1 MSVDSTIEK
10 NYLKGMKNK
19 IEDYELVKQK
29 KHPLF
34 KTVTEFCDAHKTNR
48 QTFLRYYNRYKQTQ
62 SDDDLLPQ
70 KRGPKWK
77 TRRTDVNVENKVI
90 ELRKK
95 GLNRYEIHYI
105 IKEELNEFS
114 PSSSCIYN
122 ITKRFG
128 LNKLK
133 KQQKKERRMII
144 KEKAGELGH
153 IDCKYMDRNIIAN
166 ENTRYFL
173 VAVVDS
179 CTRIAWA
186 EVVPDI
192 KSITVMFSV
201 LRCFN
206 MLSSRYKIQ
215 FEEVLTDNGAEFGSG
230 KNTKNKME
238 HPFERMLIEMDIKHH
253 YTRPYRPQTNGKVE
267 RFWKTLNF
275 DMLEDTEFDSLEHLK
290 DELLQYLIYY
300 NEHRPHQS
308 LNGKTPAEFL
318 KNL

>member
-1 MSVDSTIEK
+1 MTLDSTIEK

-29 KHPLF
+29 NHPLF
-34 KTVTEFCDAHKTNR
+34 KTVQEFCKYHKTNR
-48 QTFLRYYNRYKQTQ
+48 QTFLRYYNRFKQTEKEE
-62 SDDDLLPQ
+62 DLLPQ

-77 TRRTDVNVENKVI
+77 TRRTDINTENKVI
-90 ELRKK
+90 ELRKR
-95 GLNRYEIHYI
+95 GLNRYEIHQI
-105 IKEELNEFS
+105 IREELNDIS
-114 PSSSCIYN
+114 PSPSCIYN
-122 ITKRFG
+122 ITRRNG

-133 KQQKKERRMII
+133 KEHKKERRMII

-153 IDCKYMDRNIIAN
+153 IDCKYLSQNLLLND
-166 ENTRYFL
+166 NTRYYL

-186 EVVPDI
+186 EIIPDL
-192 KSITVMFSV
+192 KALTVMFST

-206 MLSSRYKIQ
+206 ILSSRYKIQ
-215 FEEVLTDNGAEFGSG
+215 FEEVITDNGAEFGSG
-230 KNTKNKME
+230 KYAKNKMTN
-238 HPFERMLIEMDIKHH
+238 PFERMLIEMNIKHR

-275 DMLEDTEFDSLEHLK
+275 DMLEDTQFDNLEHLK

-308 LNGKTPAEFL
+308 LNGMTPADFL
-318 KNL
+318 KKL